1 MRVNLLRTFPC
12 SQNPFRLSLH
22 SKHKI
27 YLIFSHTI
35 CYLKVA
41 TEYGFTGIN
50 IQNNKTEPIKQDNR
64 LIQYNWQQK
73 DWRDFSFHKN
83 IIEEQLFL
91 WKEKL
96 GTLKV
101 S

>member
-1 MRVNLLRTFPC
+1 MLFK
-12 SQNPFRLSLH
+12 SSI
-22 SKHKI
+22 KH
-27 YLIFSHTI
+27 
-35 CYLKVA
+35 
-41 TEYGFTGIN
+41 GFTSIN
-50 IQNNKTEPIKQDNR
+50 IQNDKTEPIKHDNR
-64 LIQYNWQQK
+64 LIKYNWQQK
-73 DWRDFSFHKN
+73 DWRYFSFHKN